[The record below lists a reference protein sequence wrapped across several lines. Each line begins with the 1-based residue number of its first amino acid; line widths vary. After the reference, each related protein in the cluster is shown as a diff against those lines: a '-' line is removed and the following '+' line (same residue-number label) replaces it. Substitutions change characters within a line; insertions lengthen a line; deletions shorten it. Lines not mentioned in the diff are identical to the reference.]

1 MIVVDLGCAPCAA
14 CDSVPLL
21 VERFNPEVLYGFDP
35 QVKNWH
41 SPIDNT
47 LVVLSSKVAWTH
59 DGLIYFR
66 EDGVASC
73 VVGPQF
79 EPVLPESM
87 WLTQFSIPR
96 LVECFDLSAWLLALP
111 DDEIVAKLDAEA
123 SEYTILPH
131 LIETGAIDR
140 ISLLLMEWHG
150 DERIEVPCPTEDWG
164 H

>member
-1 MIVVDLGCAPCAA
+1 MIVVDLGHAPCAA

-35 QVKNWH
+35 QVITWH
-41 SPIDNT
+41 GPMDDT
-47 LVVLSSKVAWTH
+47 LVILSPKAAWTH

-73 VVGPQF
+73 VVGTQM
-79 EPVLPESM
+79 EPVLPENM
-87 WLTQFSIPR
+87 WLTPGVIPR

-111 DDEIVAKLDAEA
+111 EEEVVVKLDAEA
-123 SEYTILPH
+123 SEYTLLPH

-150 DERIEVPCPTEDWG
+150 DARIEVPCPQKDWG